1 MNLNLKLCR
10 PICSVDLRHRFQNKF
25 VGSISSYETSIT
37 ILHGYVLVLFHRI
50 HCMKFFNAH
59 LQKICHWQT
68 RSTFTWCFAS
78 VVSHNSSNMFS
89 LLLLIELHWS
99 RRLVA
104 NNIVINDIIRF
115 HLGHLGSD
123 YIQPP
128 PKIKPHLFKT
138 WPSLQSCWEIHYIG
152 QRCR

>member
-1 MNLNLKLCR
+1 MNITRLLSRPQSWSSIENNLTEAKCWWIEPFKLCR

-50 HCMKFFNAH
+50 HCMEFFNAH

-104 NNIVINDIIRF
+104 NNIVVCKWHHSF
-115 HLGHLGSD
+115 PS
-123 YIQPP
+123 
-128 PKIKPHLFKT
+128 
-138 WPSLQSCWEIHYIG
+138 WPSW
-152 QRCR
+152 